1 VGAAGRSVPSP
12 CHVQFSVSAAK
23 SQPIRSGARRS
34 LRPGRVVLFGK
45 FGIKVVGAC
54 HVVGQADLP
63 LPQSGG
69 VDRTESSPRSAT
81 YAEVMSGPQGENAAR
96 GSVVAVQSVDRA
108 LSVLEI
114 LAACGEAG
122 VTEVAAEL
130 GVHKSTAFRLVAALE
145 SRGFVEQLADR
156 GKYRLGFG
164 VVRLA
169 GAAAAQLDIAR
180 QGRPICEAL
189 AADLQETVNVAIL
202 DGDRAVNVSQA
213 RGPAALST
221 HNWVGQG
228 TPLHATSSGK
238 VLLAYAPD
246 AVRKGVLSRELQ
258 RFTSA
263 TITDPEVL
271 RQHLDRIIEQG
282 WGSTVDEYEV
292 GLSAIAAPVRGAD
305 GGVIAAL
312 SVSGPSFRMASED
325 FSRIARRV
333 VSGTEE
339 LSRRLGYYS

>member
-1 VGAAGRSVPSP
+1 M
-12 CHVQFSVSAAK
+12 
-23 SQPIRSGARRS
+23 
-34 LRPGRVVLFGK
+34 
-45 FGIKVVGAC
+45 
-54 HVVGQADLP
+54 GQADLP

-96 GSVVAVQSVDRA
+96 NSVVAVQSVDRA

-189 AADLQETVNVAIL
+189 AADLQETVNIAIL

-238 VLLAYAPD
+238 VLLAYASD
-246 AVRKGVLSRELQ
+246 AVRKDVLSRELP
-258 RFTSA
+258 RYTPA
-263 TITDPEVL
+263 TISDPEVL
-271 RQHLDRIIEQG
+271 RQHLDLIVDQG
-282 WGSTVDEYEV
+282 WAATAEEYEV
-292 GLSAIAAPVRGAD
+292 GLNALAAPVRGAD
-305 GGVIAAL
+305 GDVFAAL
-312 SVSGPSFRMASED
+312 SVSGPSFRIDSED
-325 FSRIARRV
+325 FPKLARRV
-333 VSGTEE
+333 LSGAEE
-339 LSRRLGYYS
+339 LSRRMGFFGQTR